1 MAPRRVPQSQGSI
14 VLAVLAYAE
23 RGGVSM
29 GGLFLVALGIYGG
42 QYATLFPEN
51 TRSYAAAFCLLVSAC
66 GLVAVVYQL
75 NKRDLPN
82 VATVEEMTSYLGAT
96 PESVVEA
103 SATVMW
109 VMNFTLL

>member
-75 NKRDLPN
+75 I
-82 VATVEEMTSYLGAT
+82 LGWRARRADDG
-96 PESVVEA
+96 SL
-103 SATVMW
+103 SAPS
-109 VMNFTLL
+109 